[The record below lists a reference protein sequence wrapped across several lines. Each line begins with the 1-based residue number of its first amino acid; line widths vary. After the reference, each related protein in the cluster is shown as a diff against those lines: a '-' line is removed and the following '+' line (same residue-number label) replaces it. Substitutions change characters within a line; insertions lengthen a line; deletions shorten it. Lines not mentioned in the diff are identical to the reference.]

1 MAASNPL
8 TEQDLTAVREELSAG
23 TPVTVW
29 FTAAAVGVPAGKS
42 AKVVA
47 VDDAAE
53 GDFIQVKPAGSRD
66 TVFCS
71 PGELTRSRPPRKQA
85 RKQAEPAP
93 PAQPRSEDAHR
104 AAAPAGVQKPPAAK
118 ARAGKASTE
127 KPSTEKP
134 STEKP
139 STEKAPAAEA
149 PAGKTTTQRP
159 AAGEEKAPARPR
171 TGGAR
176 TAARPAEVTV
186 TLNSSAEGEW
196 TVEVAVGRK
205 RSVRATPVQP
215 GDVAKAARSL
225 PSAVA
230 DAIESSLEA
239 ARRRQVERVERLQA
253 ELDAAQ
259 RTLQEL
265 SG

>member
-118 ARAGKASTE
+118 ARAGKA
-127 KPSTEKP
+127 